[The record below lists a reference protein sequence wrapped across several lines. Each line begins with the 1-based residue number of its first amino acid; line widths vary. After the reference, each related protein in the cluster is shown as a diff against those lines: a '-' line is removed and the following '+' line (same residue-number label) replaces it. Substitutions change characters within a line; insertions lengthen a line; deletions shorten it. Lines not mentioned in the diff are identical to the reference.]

1 MRIISILIIEQMETP
16 SLIENSENNLNQTSY
31 PTPRADDDD
40 DQHYF
45 PGASLRFCS

>member
-1 MRIISILIIEQMETP
+1 MRIISILIIEQIETP

-40 DQHYF
+40 INITF
-45 PGASLRFCS
+45 LGLP

>member
-1 MRIISILIIEQMETP
+1 MRIISILIIEQIETP

-31 PTPRADDDD
+31 PTPRADD
-40 DQHYF
+40 QHYF